1 MIEMV
6 DYPALDYPEGSS
18 LVDVR
23 YYPYP
28 EKFEVIFFNPILNKL
43 DVRYEEP
50 LIDIWFL
57 KPDFRTNKY
66 QIAQIKAEHAFK
78 VITKP
83 SRVSAEIA
91 KEIGGEWAEWYN
103 NNKGTPLSN
112 GAITKHM
119 CLCPWVF
126 KGDFSPDVYF
136 RLRWL
141 NTYGRKYDLNKVT
154 YALLDIETDILD
166 YQTDLKDVHDVKQPV
181 NAITLILPEQKIC
194 AVMVLGPRVE
204 NRPADRYNLDQSYS
218 IMLNKQRVEYEWLIN
233 NQEEFKR
240 MIRED
245 DKDNAKYLKDYR
257 IDLHF
262 FECHEEI
269 NMIKL
274 VFLYVNKY
282 RPMFLMSWNAKFDH
296 NYLMNRIDY
305 LGYDPKEFFIPEEI
319 QYKKLDYKE
328 DDNPDATPKSSRDW
342 FYTSTFTTYICQMRL
357 FAMIRKSQSER
368 RSYSLTSVGKD
379 YAKIVKLTETKSG
392 RFRDFAYTDFIK
404 FILYNVRDVVV
415 QLAIEIATND
425 CKSLVSR
432 SFMFAT
438 QYSKCFQETHIVRNV
453 REFYYE
459 KKGFIQACRLEVP
472 EGIDT
477 HFQGA
482 FVADP
487 SLNAPTGAVV
497 NGKYINFMIYG
508 ALDAD
513 AKSYYPSTK
522 MGLNLDVMALLFKC
536 IINNAI
542 IGRYNRGISRA
553 IIEHS
558 DTHTYEWTDSKGGKH
573 PIDLGAYMFNS
584 YKNGNISYI
593 LYSYFN
599 VMSITEYIIAITM
612 RLRMK
617 GVKV

>member
-1 MIEMV
+1 MIQMV
-6 DYPALDYPEGSS
+6 DFPKLDYPEGSS

-23 YYPYP
+23 YYPHP
-28 EKFEVIFFNPILNKL
+28 EKFEIIFFNPVIDKL
-43 DVRYEEP
+43 DVRYEDP

-66 QIAQIKAEHAFK
+66 QIAQIKTEHAFK

-83 SRVSAEIA
+83 SRVPYEIA
-91 KEIGGEWAEWYN
+91 KEIGGEWGEWYN
-103 NNKGTPLSN
+103 AHKGSYSNKEIMN
-112 GAITKHM
+112 HM

-126 KGDFSPDVYF
+126 KADFTPDVYY

-141 NTYGRKYDLNKVT
+141 QTYGRRYDLNKVS
-154 YALLDIETDILD
+154 YGLLDIETDIID
-166 YQTDLKDVHDVKQPV
+166 YQTDLKNIHDVKQPV
-181 NAITLILPEQKIC
+181 NAATLILPEQKIC
-194 AVMVLGPRVE
+194 AVMVLGPRPE
-204 NRPADRYNLDQSYS
+204 GNPSNKYNLDDSYHVL
-218 IMLNKQRVEYEWLIN
+218 LNKQKVEYEWLIN
-233 NQEEFKR
+233 HQEEFKR

-245 DKDNAKYLKDYR
+245 DKDNAKYLEGYR

-262 FECHEEI
+262 FDYNEEI
-269 NMIKL
+269 NLIKL
-274 VFLYVNKY
+274 IFLYINKY

-305 LGYDPKEFFIPEEI
+305 LGYDPVEFFVPEEFEF
-319 QYKKLDYKE
+319 QKLYYKE
-328 DDNPDATPKSSRDW
+328 DKNPDATPKSSRDW
-342 FYTSTFTTYICQMRL
+342 FFTSTFTTYICQMRL

-379 YAKIVKLTETKSG
+379 YAKIVKLTESKSG
-392 RFRDFAYTDFIK
+392 RFRDFAYTDFLK

-415 QLAIEIATND
+415 QLAIEMVCND

-432 SFMFAT
+432 SYMFAT
-438 QYSKCFQETHIVRNV
+438 PYSKCFQETHIVRNV

-459 KKGFIQACRLEVP
+459 KLGFVQACRLEVP
-472 EGIDT
+472 AGIDT

-487 SLNAPTGAVV
+487 ELNQVTGVV
-497 NGKYINFMIYG
+497 INGKYINFMIYG

-522 MGLNLDVMALLFKC
+522 MLLNLDTMALLYKC

-542 IGRYNRGISRA
+542 IGKYNRA
-553 IIEHS
+553 INKVIA
-558 DTHTYEWTDSKGGKH
+558 DTNKDGLYEWKDSDGNSH
-573 PIDLGAYMFNS
+573 PVDIGAFMFNS
-584 YKNGNISYI
+584 YKNGNIGYV

-599 VMSITEYIIAITM
+599 LMSITEYILEIST
-612 RLRMK
+612 RLKMK
-617 GVKV
+617 GVKI